1 MDTVVVVF
9 LVFFILQMGVET
21 GLLVVNARHVR
32 AAGDVVPVPL
42 RGRVAPETARRSYAY
57 TLANLRFALVH
68 NVYGALITLAA
79 LFSGALPALQAYLAA
94 LPLRGLWLF
103 VTFLVAVSAALSIP
117 HLPFGLYRTFGIETR
132 FGFNRMT
139 WRLWL
144 VDRAKG
150 LLLSAVL
157 GLPLLCA
164 VYGFMIATGAWW
176 WAWLFAFLAVVQ
188 LVLLWMYPAVIAP
201 LFNKFV
207 PLPDGEL
214 KQRLEDL
221 ARQAGFG
228 NRGLYIMDASRRSGH
243 SNAYF
248 VGLVRPRIV
257 LFDTLVDKM
266 SPDEAAAVLAHEIG
280 HYKRRHIHRR
290 LAWSLVGL
298 LVGLFALSRL
308 VAWPPFFHAFGFPA
322 PSFQAALVLLSLGG
336 GAFTFFLE
344 PAQAW
349 LSRRHEYEADA
360 FSVALTG
367 NSEALKSALVRL
379 NGENLSNLNPHPWYS
394 RWHYSHP
401 TLLERL
407 AALPASPRS

>member
-1 MDTVVVVF
+1 MTTTVVLAF
-9 LVFFILQMGVET
+9 LALFVLQLGVEL
-21 GLLVVNARHVR
+21 GLLELNRRHVR
-32 AAGDVVPVPL
+32 AAGEAVPAPL
-42 RGRVAPETARRSYAY
+42 QGRVTPETARRSCAY

-68 NVYGALITLAA
+68 GVYGAIVTLFV
-79 LFSGALPALQAYLAA
+79 LFSGLLPILESRLAA

-103 VTFLVAVSAALSIP
+103 VAFLVVLSAALSTVQ
-117 HLPFGLYRTFGIETR
+117 LPFALYRTFSIEAR

-139 WRLWL
+139 WRLWV
-144 VDRAKG
+144 VDRMKG
-150 LLLSAVL
+150 LAVSVVL

-164 VYGFMIATGAWW
+164 VYGFMAATGSWW
-176 WAWLFAFLAVVQ
+176 WVYLFAFLTLVQ
-188 LVLLWMYPAVIAP
+188 MVMLWLYPTVIAP

-214 KQRLEDL
+214 KQRFEAL
-221 ARQAGFG
+221 ARQAGFD
-228 NRGLYIMDASRRSGH
+228 NRGLFLMDASRRSGH

-290 LAWSLVGL
+290 LAWAFVGL
-298 LVGLFALSRL
+298 LVGLFVLSRL
-308 VAWPPFFHAFGFPA
+308 IAWPPLFQAFGFAA
-322 PSFQAALVLLSLGG
+322 PSFHVALALLSLGG
-336 GAFTFFLE
+336 GAFTFFME
-344 PAQAW
+344 PVQAW

-360 FSVALTG
+360 FSVSLTG
-367 NSEALKSALVRL
+367 NAAALKSALIRL
-379 NGENLSNLNPHPWYS
+379 NGENLSNLNPHPAYS

-401 TLLERL
+401 TLLERI
-407 AALPASPRS
+407 AAIGDHG